1 MYPNLNQ
8 VYANTFFHRKS
19 PKHLEIIDKFSIF
32 ALCLTSIRYQIGGLF
47 APIVIVRWRGH
58 VFVIR
63 FVCKFHRNISCGHAF
78 FLTPSRMV
86 SADFIERLK
95 K

>member
-1 MYPNLNQ
+1 MYPQFNL
-8 VYANTFFHRKS
+8 VYANNIFDRKCS
-19 PKHLEIIDKFSIF
+19 KHLEIIDIFSIF

-47 APIVIVRWRGH
+47 VPIVNVRWRRH

-86 SADFIERLK
+86 SADSIERLK